1 MLDLAQPV
9 TRSQRP
15 YKRVDKIVDHS
26 VFGLDEDQWSIVK
39 PTLTA
44 NFENYHLGRLG
55 RRNFPPGPT
64 ATAELSR
71 YNPPVE

>member
-1 MLDLAQPV
+1 MYVGFGLTGHQISTTLH
-9 TRSQRP
+9 
-15 YKRVDKIVDHS
+15 KIVDHS
-26 VFGLDEDQWSIVK
+26 IFGLDEDPNQ
-39 PTLTA
+39 PTFTA

-55 RRNFPPGPT
+55 RRSLPLGRP